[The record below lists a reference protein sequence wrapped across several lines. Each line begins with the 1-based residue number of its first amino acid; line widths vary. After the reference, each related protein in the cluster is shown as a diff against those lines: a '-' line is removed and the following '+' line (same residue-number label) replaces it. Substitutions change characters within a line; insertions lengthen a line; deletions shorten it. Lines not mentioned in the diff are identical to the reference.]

1 MREDIT
7 AFFLGLRDSIAHY
20 IGQLMFGT
28 YTKAGVA
35 AIATFFTDIL
45 YGDATVF
52 GIYMALALADLFL
65 GILKARVY
73 GTFNTK
79 YLLYWVRKVT
89 TYMVLVLVVGLL
101 CQSLF
106 RASGYVFYAVN
117 WMFFF
122 CSLTEAA
129 SIVDNLRKL
138 GCPIH
143 PVIDKLMKVLR
154 KKAAQHITSGLE
166 DPDFC
171 KQVEEALGKRER
183 QGGQEVPP
191 CPK

>member
-35 AIATFFTDIL
+35 VIATIFTDIL
-45 YGDATVF
+45 YGDTAVF
-52 GIYMALALADLFL
+52 GIYMALALVDLLL

-73 GTFNTK
+73 GTFHAK

-89 TYMVLVLVVGLL
+89 TYMMLVLIAGLL

-106 RASGYVFYAVN
+106 RASGFTFSAVN
-117 WMFFF
+117 WLLFC

-143 PVIDKLMKVLR
+143 PMIDKLMKVLR

-166 DPDFC
+166 DPEFR
-171 KQVEEALGKRER
+171 KQVEEALGERER
-183 QGGQEVPP
+183 
-191 CPK
+191 